1 MREVNGSKKVLESDY
16 LVPNATTSRNLDLQ
30 GYLKQIQYWET
41 NKPNDYWHWQSLI
54 DFVQYLQAEG
64 DQWATGSL
72 AENPNWVAFCPLAKK
87 FSGMVWNWSDQSVNQ
102 LSTSGLQ
109 LPNQNPSVLSQPDT
123 LTLPGLLRWWAFSA
137 LSKPILYQGP
147 SPLPTCFRLCL
158 RIVITLN
165 FVWTYSGW
173 KV

>member
-1 MREVNGSKKVLESDY
+1 MLKTNPILRNKQAKRLLALAIADRFCSILASWSRPMSNGLASWKPQLGGILPACQEVQWNG
-16 LVPNATTSRNLDLQ
+16 
-30 GYLKQIQYWET
+30 LK
-41 NKPNDYWHWQSLI
+41 LI
-54 DFVQYLQAEG
+54 R
-64 DQWATGSL
+64 
-72 AENPNWVAFCPLAKK
+72 P
-87 FSGMVWNWSDQSVNQ
+87 VNQ

-109 LPNQNPSVLSQPDT
+109 LPNQNPSVLSQPNT

-173 KV
+173 KVWSCYCNHWLWPVPNVKRYWAII